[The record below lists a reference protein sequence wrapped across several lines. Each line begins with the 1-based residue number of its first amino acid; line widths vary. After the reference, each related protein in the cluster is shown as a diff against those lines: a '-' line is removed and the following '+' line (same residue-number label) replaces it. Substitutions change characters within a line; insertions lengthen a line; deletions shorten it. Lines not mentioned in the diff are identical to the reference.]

1 MLLRAYP
8 EGVMVSDLEHPGEEL
23 DDKLSIAEALFKEG
37 FLLVDDEASKPVA
50 EGADN
55 DDDPF

>member
-1 MLLRAYP
+1 
-8 EGVMVSDLEHPGEEL
+8 MVSDLEHPGEEL
-23 DDKLSIAEALFKEG
+23 DDKMSIAEALFKEG

-50 EGADN
+50 EGGDDN